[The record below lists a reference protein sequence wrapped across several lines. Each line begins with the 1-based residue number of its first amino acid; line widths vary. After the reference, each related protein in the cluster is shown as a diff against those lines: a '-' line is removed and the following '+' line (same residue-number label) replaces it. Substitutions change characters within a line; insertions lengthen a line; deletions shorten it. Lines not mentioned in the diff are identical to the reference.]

1 MIKMKNIISFF
12 VSFIVIVVI
21 VLNLDTI
28 ITTIRTAIFSTREPI
43 ILEGNEWEKDYGFKF
58 FQESEDFKPTNYS
71 DLVDIFYTALDKGWD
86 EFTFYCDVDYEEC
99 LDDVADLSYDEK
111 LLADMN
117 NFIHPYNSY
126 STIKTVYD
134 DTGEIT
140 IKIDRLYSDEEIKKL
155 DKDIDELMNSYLLDA
170 MSTRDKIKTMHDV
183 IIKNTK
189 YDKVKAETNQSEYDS
204 SRINGV
210 LYDHYAICS
219 GYTDLMAVILSK
231 LGVKNFKIASDE
243 HVWNAVYLDNKWYHL
258 DLTWDDPITSSGR
271 DILVDTYF
279 LIDDVKL
286 YELSKDKES
295 DDHSYNSKIY
305 LEFGE

>member
-219 GYTDLMAVILSK
+219 GYT
-231 LGVKNFKIASDE
+231 E
-243 HVWNAVYLDNKWYHL
+243 
-258 DLTWDDPITSSGR
+258 
-271 DILVDTYF
+271 
-279 LIDDVKL
+279 
-286 YELSKDKES
+286 
-295 DDHSYNSKIY
+295 
-305 LEFGE
+305 